1 MASFCKKGRPSQNIT
16 SGLGPACRIGKK
28 AMWKGDR
35 HFDVWKRNIHC
46 RLTEFLCLSACL
58 TGLSMLSCDA
68 GFYSAT
74 ITAEEFRF
82 TPNLVKF
89 PAGKE
94 VRLVIR
100 NQGRERHV
108 FQSPILAFKNV
119 RVDGHSRASG
129 GKGGEEIQLKPGER
143 NELWLVLPEGY
154 YPFQC
159 RIKGHKGM
167 EGALVVG
174 Q

>member
-1 MASFCKKGRPSQNIT
+1 
-16 SGLGPACRIGKK
+16 
-28 AMWKGDR
+28 MWKGDR
-35 HFDVWKRNIHC
+35 PFDVLKRNIHR
-46 RLTEFLCLSACL
+46 RLTDFLCFTACL

-82 TPNLVKF
+82 APNLVKF
-89 PAGKE
+89 PAGKK

-108 FQSPILAFKNV
+108 FQSPILSLKNV
-119 RVDGHSRASG
+119 RVDGDSPGSG
-129 GKGGEEIQLKPGER
+129 GKGGVGIQLQPGER
-143 NELWLVLPEGY
+143 KELWLVLPEGY
-154 YPFQC
+154 FPFRC

-174 Q
+174 QWKG